1 MEASSSDVGGGTFS
15 TGMLPIILFDCCKH
29 ETHTPGQGFKQMVRR
44 LRGSYRVISNKEE
57 LSLEIL
63 KEGSVVV
70 FGCPTERF
78 TRVEVDAVKGYVHAG
93 GCVLL
98 LSAQGG
104 DAHHQS
110 NLNELLHD
118 FGITINSDSLVR
130 VVQEKYLH
138 PKEVLISNSVLCK
151 EINHEA
157 TPRIKA
163 AMFLNCHLGASIV
176 CFAKFELSLQG
187 SDMKGESTAKPK
199 SAGMQIVYPYGATLS
214 TQRPAAP
221 ILASGLIS
229 FPIHRPLGAIY
240 EGTSGKG
247 RIAVLG
253 STAIFEDAWL
263 EKEDNAKL
271 FDFLLL
277 WLTHQSS
284 IEVERINV
292 EELDTGEFEHV
303 PNTEALAA
311 HVQEAEELP
320 KDFTKLVD
328 DELFQ
333 YHTNLIPSVV
343 SLYEQLSVKHMPLTL
358 ITPQFETPSPPL
370 QPAVFAPSLRE
381 PPPPAVDLF
390 DLDDCFASPSI
401 RLSHLTNKWKNAGT
415 EDLQF
420 YTLEGAAILGI
431 TPKVVGVADNNSR
444 EAAKAVLSFI
454 FQELVN
460 MKKLHPEK
468 KNLS

>member
-78 TRVEVDAVKGYVHAG
+78 TTVEVDAVKGYVHAG

-151 EINHEA
+151 EINHVNE
-157 TPRIKA
+157 TCKVKNNTCVHR
-163 AMFLNCHLGASIV
+163 
-176 CFAKFELSLQG
+176 LQG

-199 SAGMQIVYPYGATLS
+199 PAGMQIVYPYGATLS

-284 IEVERINV
+284 IQVERINV

-303 PNTEALAA
+303 PNTEALAGRLRCCL
-311 HVQEAEELP
+311 QEAEELP

-343 SLYEQLSVKHMPLTL
+343 SLYEQLGVKHMPLTL

-460 MKKLHPEK
+460 MKKLRPEN
-468 KNLS
+468 KNISPNL

>member
-78 TRVEVDAVKGYVHAG
+78 TTVEVDAVKGYVHAG

-104 DAHHQS
+104 DARHQS

-151 EINHEA
+151 EINHVNE
-157 TPRIKA
+157 TCKVENNTCVHR
-163 AMFLNCHLGASIV
+163 
-176 CFAKFELSLQG
+176 LQV

-303 PNTEALAA
+303 PNTEALAGRLRCCL
-311 HVQEAEELP
+311 QEAEELP

-343 SLYEQLSVKHMPLTL
+343 SLYEQLGVKHMPLTL

-401 RLSHLTNKWKNAGT
+401 GLSHLTNKWKNAGT

-460 MKKLHPEK
+460 MKKLHPEN
-468 KNLS
+468 KNLSPNP